1 MTDELLSKE
10 HLKNQTQ
17 TQIRDRIHLSRSF
30 QKLLITADSATVL
43 TKMALS
49 PHLRSIFLDFE
60 FKPVY
65 LPEDKGL
72 APSNDVDLWMHRFQA
87 MSIAGSR
94 SEDSEQTQDTGG
106 APGSEDVEE
115 TRRSQDGG
123 ETGFEDGEAQGSG
136 GARGSEDVE
145 EICGSQDGQKTGS
158 ADSEEI
164 CESEDGD
171 ETGSKNSE
179 ETQGSDNGRGARR
192 SRFDMRSE
200 LMSGIKEAISTKVN
214 CQVHAEVKVLGYL
227 HRHGLIDKA
236 INSVGI
242 SKLCCPACLQYISD
256 MGIAIRVRGTHNK
269 WYPWHLCPDDELL
282 SLDQLML
289 MKKSILTDF
298 NLDWMK
304 HLSDLRQRSLSFG
317 NHSESSRGD
326 AEPEDRMNSF
336 KVLYDVDKMVRGE
349 YRKKLLEK

>member
-17 TQIRDRIHLSRSF
+17 IQIRERIRLSRSF
-30 QKLLITADSATVL
+30 HKLLITTDSATVL

-65 LPEDKGL
+65 LPEDTGL
-72 APSNDVDLWMHRFQA
+72 APSNDVDLWMRRFQA
-87 MSIAGSR
+87 MSIAGSG
-94 SEDSEQTQDTGG
+94 SEDGEQTQDMGG

-145 EICGSQDGQKTGS
+145 ETRRSQDGQKTGS
-158 ADSEEI
+158 ADS
-164 CESEDGD
+164 D
-171 ETGSKNSE
+171 ETGSKNSQ
-179 ETQGSDNGRGARR
+179 ETHGSDNGREARR
-192 SRFDMRSE
+192 SRVDMRSE
-200 LMSGIKEAISTKVN
+200 LMSGINAAIRSRVN
-214 CQVHAEVKVLGYL
+214 CQVHAEVKVLGFLY
-227 HRHGLIDKA
+227 RHGLIDKA

-256 MGIAIRVRGTHNK
+256 MGIAIQVRGTHNK

-282 SLDQLML
+282 SLDELML
-289 MKKSILTDF
+289 MKKSILTKF

-304 HLSDLRQRSLSFG
+304 HLSELRQRSLSFG

-326 AEPEDRMNSF
+326 FEPHDRMDVTYVYDAD
-336 KVLYDVDKMVRGE
+336 KVFRGE
-349 YRKKLLEK
+349 YRKKLLEKIA

>member
-1 MTDELLSKE
+1 MSTYGCADSKGG
-10 HLKNQTQ
+10 QTQ
-17 TQIRDRIHLSRSF
+17 H
-30 QKLLITADSATVL
+30 
-43 TKMALS
+43 
-49 PHLRSIFLDFE
+49 
-60 FKPVY
+60 
-65 LPEDKGL
+65 KG
-72 APSNDVDLWMHRFQA
+72 R
-87 MSIAGSR
+87 
-94 SEDSEQTQDTGG
+94 

-123 ETGFEDGEAQGSG
+123 ETRFEDGESQGSGWARGSEDVEETRGSQGGGENGSEDSEQICGSQGSG

-145 EICGSQDGQKTGS
+145 ETRGSEDSGETGIEDVEETRGSQDGQKTGS
-158 ADSEEI
+158 ADGEEI
-164 CESEDGD
+164 RESEDGD

-179 ETQGSDNGRGARR
+179 ETHGSENGREARR
-192 SRFDMRSE
+192 SNVDMRSE

-256 MGIAIRVRGTHNK
+256 MGIAIQVRGTHNK

-282 SLDQLML
+282 SLDQLRW
-289 MKKSILTDF
+289 MKESILSDF

-326 AEPEDRMNSF
+326 AEADDGMDVSEVPYDED
-336 KVLYDVDKMVRGE
+336 KIIQGE
-349 YRKKLLEK
+349 YLKELMEFV